1 MRNTALIV
9 LTFAL
14 NACVSTSDGLSF
26 KSAPAKDP
34 RYSYAM
40 QLEQQQQWAEALV
53 QWRIL
58 ALLYADNAQIKKQMT
73 DLNQKIEL
81 RVSALEQEIAQLGT
95 RASGSKQ
102 QQYLQLKILALK
114 PDYQPAIAYLQHA
127 DSRHELARAERKALP
142 VNKPMPK
149 NPISAPVK
157 VLDPLDGILATAE
170 QQSVQGDFEQ
180 LLLSVAAI
188 EDIAP
193 QHPSLKHYRYT
204 AWNGL
209 AKHKLSQSQIN
220 EALQCYDKA
229 LRFAADADKQSLS
242 HTITQIRQQESD
254 RLYGEAMKLFT
265 SDIAQSIKLLEQAVS
280 IDAANQRAGQQLQRA
295 HTISKNL
302 KQIKK
307 SQN

>member
-1 MRNTALIV
+1 VRNTALLV

-14 NACVSTSDGLSF
+14 SACVSTSDGLSF
-26 KSAPAKDP
+26 KSAPANDP

-40 QLEQQQQWAEALV
+40 QLEQQQQWAGALV

-58 ALLYADNAQIKKQMT
+58 ALLYTDNAQIKKQIT

-81 RVSALEQEIAQLGT
+81 RVSALEQEIAQLGPH
-95 RASGSKQ
+95 ASASKQ
-102 QQYLQLKILALK
+102 HYLQLKILALK

-142 VNKPMPK
+142 AKPMPK
-149 NPISAPVK
+149 KPISAAVK

-170 QQSVQGDFEQ
+170 QQSAQGDYEQ

-220 EALQCYDKA
+220 EALQCYEKA
-229 LRFAADADKQSLS
+229 LRFAVDADKQSLS

-265 SDIAQSIKLLEQAVS
+265 SDITQSIKLLEQAVS

-307 SQN
+307 NQN

>member
-14 NACVSTSDGLSF
+14 SACVSTSDGLSF
-26 KSAPAKDP
+26 KSAPANDP

-95 RASGSKQ
+95 RASASKQ
-102 QQYLQLKILALK
+102 HYLQLKILALK
-114 PDYQPAIAYLQHA
+114 PDYQPAIAYLQRA
-127 DSRHELARAERKALP
+127 DSRHELAKAERKALP
-142 VNKPMPK
+142 AKPMPK
-149 NPISAPVK
+149 NPISAAVK

-170 QQSVQGDFEQ
+170 QQSIQGDFEK

-209 AKHKLSQSQIN
+209 AKHKLNLSQIN
-220 EALQCYDKA
+220 EALQCYEKA

-265 SDIAQSIKLLEQAVS
+265 SDITQSIKLLEQAVS

-295 HTISKNL
+295 QTISKNL

-307 SQN
+307 NQN

>member
-1 MRNTALIV
+1 MRNTALII

-14 NACVSTSDGLSF
+14 SACVSTSDGLSF

-40 QLEQQQQWAEALV
+40 QLEQQQQWAGALV

-95 RASGSKQ
+95 RASASKQ
-102 QQYLQLKILALK
+102 HYLQLKILALK

-220 EALQCYDKA
+220 EALQCYEKA
-229 LRFAADADKQSLS
+229 LKFAVDADKQSLS

-265 SDIAQSIKLLEQAVS
+265 SDITQSIKLLEQAVS

-295 HTISKNL
+295 QTISKNL

-307 SQN
+307 KQN

>member
-14 NACVSTSDGLSF
+14 SACVSSGDRLPF
-26 KSAPAKDP
+26 KSALANDP

-40 QLEQQQQWAEALV
+40 QLEQQQQWAKALA

-58 ALLYADNAQIKKQMT
+58 ALLYPDNTRIKT
-73 DLNQKIEL
+73 NISDLNEKIDQ

-95 RASGSKQ
+95 HASGSKQ
-102 QQYLQLKILALK
+102 HYLQLKILALK
-114 PDYQPAIAYLQHA
+114 PDYQPAIAYLQRA

-142 VNKPMPK
+142 AKPMPK
-149 NPISAPVK
+149 KTISAPVK
-157 VLDPLDGILATAE
+157 VLDPLDGILTKAE
-170 QQSVQGDFEQ
+170 QQSAQGDYEQ

-193 QHPSLKHYRYT
+193 QHPSLKHYRYK

-209 AKHKLSQSQIN
+209 AKHKLSLSQIN
-220 EALQCYDKA
+220 EALQCFEKA
-229 LRFAADADKQSLS
+229 LRFAVEADKEHLA
-242 HTITQIRQQESD
+242 HTITQIRQQESE
-254 RLYGEAMKLFT
+254 RLYGEAMKVFT
-265 SDIAQSIKLLEQAVS
+265 SDIVQSIKLLEQAVS
-280 IDAANQRAGQQLQRA
+280 IDTANQRASQQLQRA
-295 HTISKNL
+295 QTISKNL

-307 SQN
+307 NQN

>member
-14 NACVSTSDGLSF
+14 SACVSTSDRLSF
-26 KSAPAKDP
+26 KSAPANDP
-34 RYSYAM
+34 RYSYAI

-58 ALLYADNAQIKKQMT
+58 ALLYADNAQITKQIT
-73 DLNQKIEL
+73 NLNQKIEM

-95 RASGSKQ
+95 HASASKQ

-114 PDYQPAIAYLQHA
+114 PDYQPAIAYLQSA
-127 DSRHELARAERKALP
+127 DSRYELARAERKALP
-142 VNKPMPK
+142 AKPMPK
-149 NPISAPVK
+149 KPISAPVT
-157 VLDPLDGILATAE
+157 VLDPLDGILTKAE
-170 QQSVQGDFEQ
+170 QQSAQGDYEQ

-209 AKHKLSQSQIN
+209 AKHKLSLSQIN
-220 EALQCYDKA
+220 EALQCYEKA

-265 SDIAQSIKLLEQAVS
+265 SDITQSIKLLEQAVS

-295 HTISKNL
+295 QTISKNL

-307 SQN
+307 NQN